1 MRRDFVANVSHE
13 IRTPLTVLIGFLE
26 TMQSIELSA
35 EQRNRYLALMMT
47 QSSRMKSLDEDLLTL
62 ANLEV
67 NAAFAPRQE
76 FDLIAEMAGLKI
88 DAEALSAGRHRLVF
102 EILTDAQLNALN
114 INANQTINNVLRNFT
129 PSIHNNTNP
138 YVSGF
143 VDLFPIR
150 NLYLTCSGLGNFN
163 TMSVSGDRSIVKKI
177 PVNAGYGEFVF
188 DQSVVGI
195 DYLDCSHQTLSR
207 IGFQLKDVFGHV
219 VNLHGNHVSFS
230 IVFSRI
236 QEIQ

>member
-1 MRRDFVANVSHE
+1 VSLNTEIVNRLNFVQAPTTQFTASPNVATNAIGITAAANV
-13 IRTPLTVLIGFLE
+13 
-26 TMQSIELSA
+26 
-35 EQRNRYLALMMT
+35 
-47 QSSRMKSLDEDLLTL
+47 
-62 ANLEV
+62 
-67 NAAFAPRQE
+67 
-76 FDLIAEMAGLKI
+76 
-88 DAEALSAGRHRLVF
+88 VF
-102 EILTDAQLNALN
+102 EILTDAQLKALN
-114 INANQTINNVLRNFT
+114 INANQSINNVLRNFT
-129 PSIHNNTNP
+129 PSVHDSSNP

-177 PVNAGYGEFVF
+177 PVNAGYNEMIF